1 MFFFAAKAMSFCFC
15 IFRDTS
21 SSESDESS
29 DSSDDELIGP
39 PLPLKMVEEP
49 VNPMEEGVLGPLP
62 PPLAEDVEEEDDD
75 DGDSEEEEV
84 SISVVI

>member
-1 MFFFAAKAMSFCFC
+1 
-15 IFRDTS
+15 
-21 SSESDESS
+21 
-29 DSSDDELIGP
+29 
-39 PLPLKMVEEP
+39 MVEEP